1 MDVQNRVE
9 YCLIVA
15 AVLIGIV
22 VGLSNI
28 GGVMAAWVSG

>member
-1 MDVQNRVE
+1 MDVRNDVE

-22 VGLSNI
+22 VGLT
-28 GGVMAAWVSG
+28 GLMPT